1 MKDLDFDELDRA
13 VNSLMSGGG
22 SKPAGSVAPVS
33 QPVVNEE
40 QPVAGES
47 TADTPIPETVP
58 AELKAEVSVPAS
70 KPSAP
75 TATSPIVP
83 QRRSGR
89 FMDVVHPSSDMK
101 SSNTMPNR
109 PKSVVA
115 PINADITS
123 ESVEKKPEE
132 PVFDPLAMVHVD
144 APSALQKTSDVSE
157 PELKKQDEHSWPD
170 PIDMHEK
177 SVDSDA
183 ELSSTTED
191 SSLSAAPEV
200 AEPKNEDDSVSDK
213 QESNDYIETSS
224 PFLPDAKVEKRPL
237 GGLPSSAPTNVDDKT
252 STTLS
257 APKEKDESSV
267 VHDEKESTD
276 EVTVSDDVKKDSSK
290 ATEPLPAELS
300 KDIIAVEA
308 AGNIH
313 ESDATEKDDANEDK
327 ASEPK
332 ISKDDTPLPGMTSIT
347 QQYKIKPTST
357 TPEHTPIYADSG
369 QPLSHPKKTKSGW
382 LTIVWIIALII
393 VGAGGTLALYFFN
406 VI

>member
-22 SKPAGSVAPVS
+22 SRPAGSVTPVS

-40 QPVAGES
+40 QPFADES
-47 TADTPIPETVP
+47 TADTPAPEAVP
-58 AELKAEVSVPAS
+58 AEPKAEVLVPAS

-75 TATSPIVP
+75 TVASPIVP

-101 SSNTMPNR
+101 SSNNR
-109 PKSVVA
+109 PKSVVT

-132 PVFDPLAMVHVD
+132 PVFDPLAMAHVD
-144 APSALQKTSDVSE
+144 APSTLQKTSDVSE

-183 ELSSTTED
+183 ELSSTEEN
-191 SSLSAAPEV
+191 SSLSATPEI

-267 VHDEKESTD
+267 VRDEKESTD
-276 EVTVSDDVKKDSSK
+276 EVSVSDDVKKDSSK
-290 ATEPLPAELS
+290 PTESLPAELS

-313 ESDATEKDDANEDK
+313 DSDATEKDDANADK

-332 ISKDDTPLPGMTSIT
+332 VAKDDTPLPGMTSIT